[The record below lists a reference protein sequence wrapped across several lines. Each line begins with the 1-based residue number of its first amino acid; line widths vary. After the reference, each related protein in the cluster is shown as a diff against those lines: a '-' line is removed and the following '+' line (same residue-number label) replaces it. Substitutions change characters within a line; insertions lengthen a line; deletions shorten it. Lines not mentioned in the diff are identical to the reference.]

1 MAFESLAL
9 VSKALTL
16 VEAGE
21 LGVMSFGQQARI
33 VHPLGEPFTDQSGVR
48 LTYDFTF
55 DEQKTKVGEL
65 IELAT
70 AVFEDRGRLD
80 TGDRPAQLL
89 VIMSDGR
96 GIKSEGPDVVKN
108 AIRTAKLNGIFI
120 VFIVIDNPVSKVY
133 SKQQIYLSILF
144 I

>member
-1 MAFESLAL
+1 M
-9 VSKALTL
+9 
-16 VEAGE
+16 EAGE
-21 LGVMSFGQQARI
+21 LGVMSFGEQTKI
-33 VHPLGEPFTDQSGVR
+33 VHPLGEPFSDQTGCK
-48 LTYDFTF
+48 LMQLFTF

-70 AVFEDRGRLD
+70 AVFEDRGQLD

-108 AIRTAKLNGIFI
+108 AIRAAKVNGIFI
-120 VFIVIDNPVSKVY
+120 VFIVIDNPKSKVNLKY
-133 SKQQIYLSILF
+133 
-144 I
+144 

>member
-21 LGVMSFGQQARI
+21 LGVMSFGEQARI
-33 VHPLGEPFTDQSGVR
+33 VHPLGEPFDDQTGSR
-48 LTYDFTF
+48 LVNVLTF

-65 IELAT
+65 IELAS

-108 AIRTAKLNGIFI
+108 AIRRAKSIGIFI
-120 VFIVIDNPVSKVY
+120 VFIIIDNPISKVIT
-133 SKQQIYLSILF
+133 SKHF

>member
-1 MAFESLAL
+1 MAFQSLAL

-21 LGVMSFGQQARI
+21 LGVMSFGEQARI
-33 VHPLGEPFTDQSGVR
+33 VHPLGEPFVDQTGLR
-48 LTYDFTF
+48 LMNDFTF

-89 VIMSDGR
+89 IIMSDGR
-96 GIKSEGPDVVKN
+96 SIKSEGPDVVKN
-108 AIRTAKLNGIFI
+108 AIRTAKMNGVFI
-120 VFIVIDNPVSKVY
+120 VFIVIDNPSSQVNT
-133 SKQQIYLSILF
+133 IYKY
-144 I
+144 